1 MFNEIKSR
9 HISTPWGVSDH
20 EAKKAEGITLY
31 ETPGHGG
38 YKVSA
43 KRMKA
48 IQSKFPGL
56 KTFAG
61 GNWFEEDCDWAYV
74 VATFP
79 ELWDTKTI
87 EIANETVK
95 RYYEKAI

>member
-9 HISTPWGVSDH
+9 HISTPWGMSQTEKH
-20 EAKKAEGITLY
+20 IAEGIDEYT
-31 ETPGHGG
+31 TPGHGG

-79 ELWDTKTI
+79 ELWDTKTV